1 MRTSSDE
8 ASFQTMPGWSTSP
21 VIAWLP
27 HCWMHVFKD
36 GGLVSLASLA
46 TAVMLDSVPWTLG
59 LVLRECSALAI
70 APRLARELQV
80 SPSFAT

>member
-1 MRTSSDE
+1 M
-8 ASFQTMPGWSTSP
+8 
-21 VIAWLP
+21 
-27 HCWMHVFKD
+27 
-36 GGLVSLASLA
+36 ASLA

-80 SPSFAT
+80 SPSLAT